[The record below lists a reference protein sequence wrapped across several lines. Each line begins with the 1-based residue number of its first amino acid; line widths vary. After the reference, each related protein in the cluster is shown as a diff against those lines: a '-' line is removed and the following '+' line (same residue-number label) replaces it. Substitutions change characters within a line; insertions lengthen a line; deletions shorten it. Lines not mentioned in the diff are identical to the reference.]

1 MPASPETF
9 SARPVSGALVAA
21 TAAGAYFQIPLSLAV
36 LSYRANG
43 RTRTEMAPAEIL
55 KYLAILQ

>member
-43 RTRTEMAPAEIL
+43 RTRTDTVLPTGT
-55 KYLAILQ
+55 